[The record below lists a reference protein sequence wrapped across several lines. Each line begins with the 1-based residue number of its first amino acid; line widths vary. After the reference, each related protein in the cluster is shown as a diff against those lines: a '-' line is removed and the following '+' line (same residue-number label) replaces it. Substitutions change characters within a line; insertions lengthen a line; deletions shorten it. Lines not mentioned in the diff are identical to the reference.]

1 MTNFKGNYFRYI
13 LFILLLVFAS
23 TTNSAL
29 ALSQLQNPTFNGSNN
44 NITNWTNRQQT
55 ATISSTNPGLNINY
69 SRTDNSDTNY
79 TGFIT
84 QTFRTPANQIN
95 ALFTWGA
102 WSYTNA
108 QVGAAGNSHCNNPSS
123 RIFYGTNNNND
134 SNGGAYLVNNTSNN
148 ANGTAG
154 SLLVT
159 NLNRNTTYYAKVYA
173 YATLRRR
180 SFSFKLASFQVNF
193 SPSGLAAALNT
204 TNRTI
209 AGSDY
214 RIVDGVNLTWAR
226 STSNAVTFTN
236 YKVYR
241 SNAENGTY
249 SLIATINNQ
258 NTLNYLDTAPL
269 GGTNWY
275 YITDTGSD
283 GIESP
288 ASLKVSI
295 NFPAPLNPAVTILN
309 PSTNYY
315 VPRLGWDNVANN
327 GYVAW
332 LGTSSGNYSEIMN
345 TQDGG
350 VANSR
355 RHENAQEATLYYYG
369 VTYRVQGQN
378 YYAPIAEVSNRFL
391 KPPEVPWVAVSVV
404 YNPSTDKDSLLFTWK
419 PKTLEGDPPVP
430 LPGLMGYK
438 VYRSNAE
445 NGTYTLLGT
454 TGPDALSFIDNTA
467 AAATTYW
474 YKVSCFTADAESG
487 LSSPAK
493 SGKLLNRPRNLA
505 VELRNNKPYLT
516 WEAPNPQNAN
526 HQKYVIYRSTSM
538 NGPWDASTDW
548 ITNTN
553 FTDNNVNLQQGDV
566 YFYYVTEY
574 GWDHESAGSNIVK
587 IGALDAPTNLTVAP
601 NAAYTGLVLNWNAV
615 TKYGAK
621 VAGYNIYRSES
632 AGGPYT
638 KLGETNS
645 RNTTTYTDTPVPV
658 GKHYYYVVTTRNTS
672 NGESDYS
679 NEVDGVINFAPPTIA
694 ISTISDLSGF
704 NITWTYSEADQC
716 PSAMFGGYNVYRS
729 EASGGP
735 YTLLTQ
741 MNKTGGTSYSY
752 SDTAVTE
759 GVTYYY
765 VVTTRNNASPSA
777 ESGYSNEVE
786 GKLNFAPPTI
796 AISALS
802 DMSGLKLT
810 WTYNAASQCPE
821 ARLGGYNI
829 YRSET
834 SGGPYNM
841 IGSTNGKTGV
851 TYTDTSVVNGVEYYY
866 VVRTRN
872 VDDGESVDSNEVH
885 GKVTM
890 PGPTL
895 PPTITATLQSNRYL
909 PVTINIA
916 SNYNCTP
923 VPPGSFGGFNIY
935 RKSAGET
942 SFSLIGSVAS
952 TTFVYRDA
960 TAPTD
965 EESEYYVTAFNIVGS
980 ESPESNHVKK
990 TPQAV
995 ISLTVAK
1002 NLPPVDLS
1010 STGSNIGSVTI
1021 NWEAIIS
1028 APGATIQ
1035 SFLVILWR
1043 DGVEVGRTVVT
1054 DPTARS
1060 CSVDNVFFVNN
1071 SSYMASVEAI
1081 YDLEGISA
1089 SITDYS
1095 NSFLVFTPAMMDV
1108 RDGWSGKDITYSFFD
1123 NRAEANWEF
1132 ADDSGAVRYEVA
1144 LGTTPY
1150 GTETVGWTDV
1160 GLVNRIGIETPE
1172 LASGT
1177 RYYFSVRGFNQQKN
1191 QVLSGCS
1198 DGFIARK
1205 DVVSKDTSDK
1215 EFFNNARIL
1224 DKLDTDGG
1232 QLAPTAAA
1240 SSNQYKYSMAVT
1252 VTEPGIIDR
1261 VNAPCL
1267 INFAIPNGKRPTNI
1281 NELRVYDDQG
1291 NMIPCKNLTTA
1302 NGDCHNSTTDHPYLV
1317 FLVNLQKGQTR
1328 TYYVYWGNGANTAYS
1343 TGFANFTNADCLTGW
1358 TPYYSRLNIPAG
1370 FDEGTA
1376 MATTMISSTANAGDS
1391 DDKYAS
1397 YNIGQHLSKFKFFG
1411 KDKKGTW
1418 NASTNGFLF
1427 TSTDANLTGN
1437 WQYNATNR
1445 FDEFVGNAQGSD
1457 NLNNK
1462 TITRFNIGC
1471 NISPLWCDLQIGN
1484 LWAQS
1489 GLYRDNLNNP
1499 KRVAFTWQAY
1509 RFGVTDDSYK
1519 FQVVMYET
1527 GDIAVRYNLISP
1539 RALISNGA
1547 YDRAINNTERTA
1559 GISNGANNTVGTRAG
1574 TTSIFYLYHTP
1585 LEIGINM
1592 NPTAFY
1598 QCMNAFEDTTTYG
1611 PIIGDGSSY
1620 DIAHFQSMVFDTRVA
1635 APKWI
1640 GMEYD
1645 ATVTGARKILLAY
1658 RTGDTPLPDGSWT
1671 DWSTST
1677 EVTSANAIGTI
1688 TFPEGAVNGRYIQ
1701 YRADFMKTSNAAGNV
1716 SIQEV
1721 RLIFGGI
1728 SVETIT
1734 SVIDGEPVTEVS
1746 QGQKNIPVKVAVKN
1760 LSGETVAL
1768 TSNELS
1774 FTLGGH
1780 TARLSGTAFP
1790 VNIAPQGIATLSYLV
1805 DIADDAPVGPCTIDA
1820 YATASA
1826 LLYDNGAQIPLT
1838 WYVNSKSALVIED
1851 VYSAYTKV
1859 TKGFDY
1865 DVYVT
1870 ITNTGDSPCMLNELF
1885 PTYEN
1890 GIYTFTL
1897 DTSYDL
1903 ATGTVATGT
1912 TAAVIPGNSTRT
1924 AKYLVHISTESAS
1937 GSDTIGATASATNK
1951 LSGETLS
1958 VLGTDNPHVWAI
1970 QKPAELNLYNIV
1982 ASSTLY
1988 RGQKNNKIIVTATN
2002 EGEAELEWYPAST
2015 TSKLVFTPIT
2025 NSAKGYENLR
2035 MSSTETAITIDSAT
2049 VAEAQYSIDVK
2060 SDSATGTDRITA
2072 TIYGMENNTMTDLVD
2087 SSVDDIPSTD
2097 WTIYA
2102 EKVNTY
2108 NDGPCNEEA
2117 DSFNK
2122 PSGSNIL
2129 TIYAKVENLAANTEY
2144 MVHWYDS
2151 SNTEILTTKPKI
2163 TAGQGYFIV
2172 QLDLDST
2179 CLSGTYKVSVT
2190 DPLSLFICCENF
2202 FEIVAP
2208 AEMTA
2213 SFTLPV
2219 YATVGQPITASF
2231 TYINLG
2237 GAEIANATLV
2247 PTDTVRINHL
2257 DGATN
2262 GDVTL
2267 DPDNPAEAVFA
2278 PRLTEVP
2285 GNGQA
2290 TATFK
2295 LIAART
2301 GRVSLTASA
2310 TGYDK
2315 NSGMSLS
2322 VPNITSNICTIQ
2334 TAPNLAVTITNKSA
2348 NNVYLNQ
2355 KNLRVTARITNNGQA
2370 TAVIT
2375 AASITSRIG
2384 VYEQELTGYTEPLEI
2399 ELASGRSVDLV
2410 FNVGVDMNSPSGL
2423 DTLTVNALWY
2433 DKNWPVDKVTSG
2445 NTTWTIEPCGIM
2457 LSTDPDFNYESSDF
2471 YRGQTV
2477 YIRAFGV
2484 NPNSTYYRIRLYT
2497 SQIARAN
2504 TVPDTYKK
2512 GSDQPYSGL
2521 VGASDAGYVD
2531 HIYILPTTAA
2541 NAPIGTWSVTLEG
2554 RITNVGTTVGTLGNM
2569 MALQY
2574 FRVQERPHMTATLT
2588 LENVSI
2594 ENDDKIFVGD
2604 TFRGHLTLT
2613 STTADNNTIPAVNT
2627 GAIDEITPY
2636 QLIKDATSNGGFEL
2650 VSGPEPA
2657 TFTLRAGE
2665 SKTFEY
2671 VFRATEFTGTGVL
2684 RLKSSNANYIA
2695 QGRDRNAWDHIVTSP
2710 YDIFARQQ
2718 LTSNGIV
2725 IYTKS
2730 MAVSPD
2736 VIEFGV
2742 PANPIS
2748 EDKAFGLVCG
2758 AMQEKNV
2765 TIQKTGNYDLD
2776 NIRVNK
2782 SLLNGPVVGG
2792 VKQSISDTYFNI
2804 DTSTIT
2810 NPMTAASEM
2819 TRASLTIPYFQPEG
2833 EYTSTMFAYCDS
2845 NGNGKYDSGEVTDE
2859 FAVRT
2864 YVNECKVIK
2873 VVDEDK
2879 TVDMGSWPKGAT
2891 TKEFTVNYFSG
2902 GNRDLTRV
2910 KIAPE
2915 VSSLTQYLTFTEPA
2929 LLGAYPMYVGPVPI
2943 REYRKATFHAAISPT
2958 APMGV
2963 YSVTFKIFEDAN
2975 NNDAHDSSASS
2986 IEPYD
2991 TFTVNMV
2998 VGDLDFTI
3006 TPASLLASPIET
3018 SITAIT
3024 GVVPG
3029 FSRLTITNNGMEL
3042 SRIKMTN
3049 DKLVGVK
3056 DGVTYEISP
3065 DVVQIY
3071 PGTLK
3076 SPLAQGESDVFD
3088 IEVFIAAGTD
3098 CATYT
3103 TTLKFY
3109 SDDDES
3115 GTLNNEE
3122 KHVDIPLTVYVKPT
3136 EKVEVIDKPVAIT
3149 GMSSDVQDTF
3159 AQVEFLCYNL
3169 GNVPL
3174 KALKFETNQ
3183 LVQKD
3188 VTTPVTI
3195 PMNPSFFELPSNPY
3209 EAPKKTQ
3216 FSVKLTI
3223 PVPMGTPDG
3232 VYITTALC
3240 SIYNDDGGDYE
3251 HPEGPDGALD
3261 KSKECYD
3268 EFQVW
3273 LQIGEMKMVINMNSN
3288 NVTGKPGERS
3298 TEANFSVKNDG
3309 ALTITSI
3316 IATGTVLTKSSDT
3329 VAATASVFLPSENI
3343 GTLKAGMEQ
3352 TRQWAVDIPDCT
3364 PAGVYTGKI
3373 IAWSDTNGNKLIDVG
3388 EASASKDVKLTVES
3402 APKLAIREDSINPVD
3417 ITTLATPLVTNN
3429 ATVTVTIRLYNTG
3442 NMNITGAIVPSISDL
3457 TYLSGKIPAS
3467 AISVSVESKTLRP
3480 YTTSGDY
3487 ALATITVGLG
3497 PSLMTSGH
3505 YTGPLGFSV
3514 NTGGK
3519 IASDSVTLDVEYGIK
3534 EMTVA
3539 PNPLVFDDLEH
3550 VIKQK
3555 VTVTK
3560 KSAASLKRICA
3571 YEKDTPAGCGATTIS
3586 LETDIPQEITG
3597 SKDFYFQVNL
3607 DANTAPGTYVA
3618 TWTFFDDDDKDG
3630 LYDSGEYSVDLQIH
3644 YVVPERLSMTITP
3657 KVKELELKPGD
3668 IADILYTVTNTGNAN
3683 LDNNQLVWRLPPAAL
3698 VDAEGHT
3705 LPQSCFQCIEAP
3717 IAPIA
3722 AGETGTYTIRVTIP
3736 DTQELG
3742 TYGPA
3747 NMSLEYNLITQD
3759 TTSITV
3765 KVVTDKPG
3773 VVVPDST
3780 VHQEV
3785 ATETWDLTPPNVF
3798 FVSAWV
3804 CPGLPDAPDKTYA
3817 NLSMVR
3823 YNEDGS
3829 PNAALS
3835 VRIDNKT
3842 RQLQINDVDGL
3853 EPEYRVFG
3861 DNPSYE
3867 NTRQTPLFKFHI
3879 GSDGKPV
3886 CGISGDPVTA
3896 DDGNGNT
3903 LLFYRVYFAFE
3914 VEPSAASDPLDPANL
3929 LGTER
3934 VRILLSESKESE
3946 TASSTVYF
3954 DGIKLEKAIKL
3965 DQDRPTTYHQGTT
3978 LVSPS
3983 NALDI
3988 SGKHKYYEW

>member
-1 MTNFKGNYFRYI
+1 MTNFKGNYFKYI
-13 LFILLLVFAS
+13 FFILLLIFAS
-23 TTNSAL
+23 TTNTAL
-29 ALSQLQNPTFNGSNN
+29 ALEFLLNYDFNGNT
-44 NITNWTNRQQT
+44 TNWTQGDGNASVLYYNENLNIYNNTQRVVYQDFT
-55 ATISSTNPGLNINY
+55 TPAGSVNAKFSFKYRGTNSYNCTITFLYQAPRTSTNN
-69 SRTDNSDTNY
+69 
-79 TGFIT
+79 TGT
-84 QTFRTPANQIN
+84 T
-95 ALFTWGA
+95 L
-102 WSYTNA
+102 YTNTFTNA
-108 QVGAAGNSHCNNPSS
+108 TYESS
-123 RIFYGTNNNND
+123 AT
-134 SNGGAYLVNNTSNN
+134 
-148 ANGTAG
+148 AN
-154 SLLVT
+154 
-159 NLNRNTTYYAKVYA
+159 NLNANTTYRAKIYAN
-173 YATLRRR
+173 YATRGYDMEVYY
-180 SFSFKLASFQVNF
+180 FSCLL
-193 SPSGLAAALNT
+193 SPSGLAAQLT
-204 TNRTI
+204 TTSRNI
-209 AGSDY
+209 AGSNY
-214 RIVDGVNLTWAR
+214 NIIDGIKLTWNK
-226 STSNAVTFTN
+226 STSAADTCSK
-236 YKVYR
+236 YIIYR
-241 SNAENGTY
+241 SNSQNGTY
-249 SLIATINNQ
+249 TKIAEINDAD
-258 NTLNYLDTAPL
+258 TTTYTDTAPL
-269 GGTNWY
+269 SGTNWY
-275 YITDTGSD
+275 YITDVGSD
-283 GIESP
+283 GRESP

-295 NFPAPLNPAVTILN
+295 NCLAPVTNVRGEMQVQSGGYYCTNQITWNAAPGFGGSYIVFGGSSSNNYNRVIWSTGTSATDNDVNNDSLDNTYLYYRVTYSNDGNNTWAPLSDELAQYFLFPPKNLRVT
-309 PSTNYY
+309 S
-315 VPRLGWDNVANN
+315 
-327 GYVAW
+327 GYDPVRR
-332 LGTSSGNYSEIMN
+332 
-345 TQDGG
+345 QD
-350 VANSR
+350 A
-355 RHENAQEATLYYYG
+355 
-369 VTYRVQGQN
+369 
-378 YYAPIAEVSNRFL
+378 IAITWNDKNIPDLIS
-391 KPPEVPWVAVSVV
+391 
-404 YNPSTDKDSLLFTWK
+404 YNI
-419 PKTLEGDPPVP
+419 
-430 LPGLMGYK
+430 
-438 VYRSNAE
+438 YRSNSE
-445 NGTYTLLGT
+445 NGTYTLIGT
-454 TGPDALSFIDNTA
+454 AGNGSTA
-467 AAATTYW
+467 YYDVNVTAGTTYW
-474 YKVSCFTADAESG
+474 YKVTCTTPRGTSGWSQAMSGVLMPAPKNLTATIPSNG
-487 LSSPAK
+487 QV
-493 SGKLLNRPRNLA
+493 R
-505 VELRNNKPYLT
+505 LT
-516 WEAPNPQNAN
+516 WTEPTSFPPN
-526 HQKYVIYRSTSM
+526 HGGYSVYRSTTPD
-538 NGPWDASTDW
+538 GPWENRASYVSGNNYTDW
-548 ITNTN
+548 
-553 FTDNNVNLQQGDV
+553 FTVADGDV
-566 YFYYVTEY
+566 FYYYVAEM
-574 GWDHESAGSNIVK
+574 GWDHEGGPSNIAKV
-587 IGALDAPTNLTVAP
+587 GTLDAPANLRVAP
-601 NAAYTGLVLNWNAV
+601 NAAYDGLVLNWNAV

-621 VAGYNIYRSES
+621 VAGYNIYCSET

-638 KLGETNS
+638 KIGQTND
-645 RNTTTYTDTPVPV
+645 RNTTTYTDTPVAF

-672 NGESDYS
+672 NGESDNS
-679 NEVDGVINFAPPTIA
+679 NEADGVINFAPPTIA
-694 ISTISDLSGF
+694 ISNLENYGGF
-704 NITWTYSEADQC
+704 KLTWTYSETAQC
-716 PSAMFGGYNVYRS
+716 PNVLFGGYNVYRS
-729 EASGGP
+729 ETAGGP
-735 YTLLTQ
+735 YTLLSQ
-741 MNKTGGTSYSY
+741 INKSGGTSYSY
-752 SDTAVTE
+752 SDTTATE

-765 VVTTRNNASPSA
+765 VVTTRNNSSPA
-777 ESGYSNEVE
+777 EESGYSNEV
-786 GKLNFAPPTI
+786 
-796 AISALS
+796 
-802 DMSGLKLT
+802 
-810 WTYNAASQCPE
+810 
-821 ARLGGYNI
+821 
-829 YRSET
+829 
-834 SGGPYNM
+834 
-841 IGSTNGKTGV
+841 NGKITL
-851 TYTDTSVVNGVEYYY
+851 
-866 VVRTRN
+866 
-872 VDDGESVDSNEVH
+872 
-885 GKVTM
+885 
-890 PGPTL
+890 PAPTL
-895 PPTITATLQSNRYL
+895 PPTITATLYSNKYL

-916 SNYNCTP
+916 SNYNYTP
-923 VPPGSFGGFNIY
+923 VPSAYFGGFNIY
-935 RKSAGET
+935 RKSGTET
-942 SFSLIGSVAS
+942 TFRLVGSIAS
-952 TTFVYRDA
+952 TTFEYNDI
-960 TAPTD
+960 TAPTG
-965 EESEYYVTAFNIVGS
+965 EESEYYVKAFNASGL

-990 TPQAV
+990 TPLA
-995 ISLTVAK
+995 IITLTVNK
-1002 NLPPVDLS
+1002 DLPDKDLS
-1010 STGSNIGSVTI
+1010 SAGTNIGSVNI
-1021 NWEAIIS
+1021 RWQAVIS
-1028 APGATIQ
+1028 APGA
-1035 SFLVILWR
+1035 VIESYLIVLWK
-1043 DGVEVGRTVVT
+1043 DGAEVGRAVVT
-1054 DPTARS
+1054 DPTATS
-1060 CSVDNVFFVNN
+1060 HNVDNVFFVNN
-1071 SSYMASVEAI
+1071 SHYIASVEATYSLDGNKATVI
-1081 YDLEGISA
+1081 
-1089 SITDYS
+1089 DYS
-1095 NSFLVFTPAMMDV
+1095 NDFTAYTPAMMEV

-1132 ADDSGAVRYEVA
+1132 EDDSGAVRYEVA

-1205 DVVSKDTSDK
+1205 DVVVKDTSAV

-1224 DKLDTDGG
+1224 DKLDTEGG
-1232 QLAPTAAA
+1232 QLTPTAAA
-1240 SSNQYKYSMAVT
+1240 SSNQYKYCMAVT
-1252 VTEPGIIDR
+1252 ITEPDVTDR

-1267 INFAIPNGKRPTNI
+1267 VDFDIPAGKRPTNVR
-1281 NELRVYDDQG
+1281 EFRVLDDQG
-1291 NMIPCKNLTTA
+1291 NTCKRFNLTTP
-1302 NGDCHNSTTDHPYLV
+1302 NNSTTAHPYIV
-1317 FLVNLQKGQTR
+1317 FLVNISKGSTR
-1328 TYYVYWGNGANTAYS
+1328 TYYIYWGSTVLDDVAQGFVNNTEANSLNAWTPFYS
-1343 TGFANFTNADCLTGW
+1343 RKDMPAGIETVSTLKAHRITNAGGNLV
-1358 TPYYSRLNIPAG
+1358 
-1370 FDEGTA
+1370 
-1376 MATTMISSTANAGDS
+1376 GDDLS
-1391 DDKYAS
+1391 LRNRYTFAQL
-1397 YNIGQHLSKFKFFG
+1397 GLSKFKFFG
-1411 KDKKGTW
+1411 VDRSNTRW
-1418 NASTNGFLF
+1418 HLTTNGVLARRGTTGTTSQDDTTENRTSGSDYSNTYNEFKGNGNGWGWLI
-1427 TSTDANLTGN
+1427 TPIWIDHRTNNSTDGSGGLAPADSGVFEDHYTGPN
-1437 WQYNATNR
+1437 RLLYTWVTNNYSYT
-1445 FDEFVGNAQGSD
+1445 DD
-1457 NLNNK
+1457 
-1462 TITRFNIGC
+1462 I
-1471 NISPLWCDLQIGN
+1471 
-1484 LWAQS
+1484 
-1489 GLYRDNLNNP
+1489 
-1499 KRVAFTWQAY
+1499 Y
-1509 RFGVTDDSYK
+1509 RFQAVL
-1519 FQVVMYET
+1519 YET
-1527 GDIAVRYNLISP
+1527 GDIALRYEYLSTIGLFGPGGTGNP
-1539 RALISNGA
+1539 VNV
-1547 YDRAINNTERTA
+1547 THRTC
-1559 GISNGANNTVGTRAG
+1559 GISNGDNNYWLVNA
-1574 TTSIFYLYHTP
+1574 P
-1585 LEIGINM
+1585 LIMGINK

-1598 QCMNAFEDTTTYG
+1598 QCMNAFEDTTIYG
-1611 PIIGDGSSY
+1611 PIIGDGTSY

-1688 TFPEGAVNGRYIQ
+1688 IFPEGSVNGRYIQ
-1701 YRADFMKTSNAAGNV
+1701 YRADFMKTSNATGNV

-1721 RLIFGGI
+1721 RFIFGGI
-1728 SVETIT
+1728 SVETVT
-1734 SVIDGEPVTEVS
+1734 SFIDNQAVTEVS

-1760 LSGETVAL
+1760 LSVDAVNL
-1768 TSNELS
+1768 TSNEMS

-1780 TARLSGTAFP
+1780 TARLVDTSFP
-1790 VNIAPQGIATLSYLV
+1790 ISIGSQKVATLSYLV
-1805 DIADDAPVGPCTIDA
+1805 DIADDAPTGECTIDA

-1838 WYVNSKSALVIED
+1838 WTVKSKSDLIINE

-1865 DVYVT
+1865 DIYVT
-1870 ITNTGDSPCMLNELF
+1870 ITNTGDSPCLLNELF

-1903 ATGTVATGT
+1903 ATGTIATGT
-1912 TAAVIPGNSTRT
+1912 SAAVIPGNSTRK
-1924 AKYLVHISTESAS
+1924 AKYLVHISNESAS

-1988 RGQKNNKIIVTATN
+1988 RGQKNNKIIVSATN

-2015 TSKLVFTPIT
+2015 TSKIVFTPVT
-2025 NSAKGYENLR
+2025 NGAKGYENLR
-2035 MSSTETAITIDSAT
+2035 MSSGETAITIDSAT
-2049 VAEAQYSIDVK
+2049 IAEAQYSIDVK

-2072 TIYGMENNTMTDLVD
+2072 TIYGIENNTMTDLVD
-2087 SSVDDIPSTD
+2087 SSVDDIPSAD

-2129 TIYAKVENLAANTEY
+2129 TVYAKVENLAANTEY
-2144 MVHWYDS
+2144 IVHWYDS

-2190 DPLSLFICCENF
+2190 DPLSLFVCCENF

-2213 SFTLPV
+2213 SFTLPL

-2257 DGATN
+2257 DGGTN

-2267 DPDNPAEAVFA
+2267 APDNPTEAVFS

-2322 VPNITSNICTIQ
+2322 VPNITSSICNIQ
-2334 TAPNLAVTITNKSA
+2334 NPPNIVFTNITLSA
-2348 NNVYLNQ
+2348 TNVYLNQ
-2355 KNLRVTARITNNGQA
+2355 KNLR
-2370 TAVIT
+2370 IT
-2375 AASITSRIG
+2375 ATLKNDGAGRATGIVNAASFTAAIG
-2384 VYEQELTGYTEPLEI
+2384 TYEQELIGYTEPFEI
-2399 ELASGRSVDLV
+2399 PLAANQSVTLTFDV
-2410 FNVGVDMNSPSGL
+2410 AVDYDSATGL
-2423 DTLTVNALWY
+2423 DTINVKALWY
-2433 DKNWPVDKVTSG
+2433 DQNWPESGIKTSTSA
-2445 NTTWTIEPCGIM
+2445 NKTWTIYPIGIKM
-2457 LSTDPDFNYESSDF
+2457 ASDRDYNYIRNDFC
-2471 YRGQTV
+2471 RGQT
-2477 YIRAFGV
+2477 INILAF
-2484 NPNSTYYRIRLYT
+2484 NIPPNQSYYRIRIYNSELNINYNAT
-2497 SQIARAN
+2497 TPNGQIDNSPLITAQLNGEGEHSYVLPDNAR
-2504 TVPDTYKK
+2504 
-2512 GSDQPYSGL
+2512 
-2521 VGASDAGYVD
+2521 
-2531 HIYILPTTAA
+2531 
-2541 NAPIGTWSVTLEG
+2541 IGTWT
-2554 RITNVGTTVGTLGNM
+2554 ITVEYTTNTAVNTHGSM
-2569 MALQY
+2569 RAMQY
-2574 FRVQERPHMTATLT
+2574 FRVQDIPRLQATLT
-2588 LENVSI
+2588 I
-2594 ENDDKIFVGD
+2594 DDSEKIYVGD
-2604 TFRGHLTLT
+2604 QFKVSLTLR
-2613 STTADNNTIPAVNT
+2613 STVAQSAAV
-2627 GAIDEITPY
+2627 DEIAPY
-2636 QLIKDATSNGGFEL
+2636 ELIKDVTSLGNAKL
-2650 VSGPEPA
+2650 ISGPDPA
-2657 TFTLRAGE
+2657 TFSLRVGE
-2665 SKTFEY
+2665 EKSFEY
-2671 VFRATEFTGTGVL
+2671 VFEATQYSGSGKF
-2684 RLKSSNANYIA
+2684 RLKSSNATYIA
-2695 QGRDRNAWDHIVTSP
+2695 GGHNRNLWESDHQP
-2710 YDIFARQQ
+2710 DYDVFANQVV
-2718 LTSNGIV
+2718 SNEII
-2725 IYTKS
+2725 IYEKS

-2758 AMQEKNV
+2758 AMQEQNV

-2776 NIRVNK
+2776 NIRANK

-2833 EYTSTMFAYCDS
+2833 EYTSTMFVYCDS

-2879 TVDMGSWPKGAT
+2879 TVNMGSWPKGAT

-2943 REYRKATFHAAISPT
+2943 REYRKATFHASISPD

-2975 NNDAHDSSASS
+2975 NNDIHDSSAVD

-2991 TFTVNMV
+2991 TFTVIMV

-3006 TPASLLASPIET
+3006 TPATLTASPIET

-3056 DGVTYEISP
+3056 DGITYEIAP

-3076 SPLAQGESDVFD
+3076 SPLAKGESDVFD
-3088 IEVFIAAGTD
+3088 LEIFIAAGTD

-3136 EKVEVIDKPVAIT
+3136 EKIEVIDKPVAVT
-3149 GMSSDVQDTF
+3149 GMSSDVSDTF

-3195 PMNPSFFELPSNPY
+3195 PMNPSFFEFPTSPY

-3223 PVPMGTPDG
+3223 PVPAGTPDG

-3251 HPEGPDGALD
+3251 NPQPPNGALD

-3298 TEANFSVKNDG
+3298 TEATFSVKNDG

-3329 VAATASVFLPSENI
+3329 VSATASVFLPSENI

-3373 IAWSDTNGNKLIDVG
+3373 TAWSDTNGNKILDPG

-3442 NMNITGAIVPSISDL
+3442 NVNITGAIVPTISDL

-3505 YTGPLGFSV
+3505 YTGPLEFSV
-3514 NTGGK
+3514 TSGGLT
-3519 IASDSVTLDVEYGIK
+3519 ASDSVILDVEYGIK

-3539 PNPLVFDDLEH
+3539 PNPLVFDDLET
-3550 VIKQK
+3550 QNRDK

-3571 YEKDTPAGCGATTIS
+3571 YEKNAPAGCGATYIS
-3586 LETDIPQEITG
+3586 LETPIPQEITG
-3597 SKDFYFQVNL
+3597 SRDFYFQVNL
-3607 DANTAPGTYVA
+3607 DPNTAPGTYIA
-3618 TWTFFDDDDKDG
+3618 TWTFFDDDDKDE
-3630 LYDSGEYSVDLQIH
+3630 LYDEGEYSVDLQIH
-3644 YVVPERLSMTITP
+3644 YVVPERLSMTLTP
-3657 KVKELELKPGD
+3657 SETEVSLKPGESRD
-3668 IADILYTVTNTGNAN
+3668 IDYYVANTGNAP

-3705 LPQSCFQCIEAP
+3705 LPQSCFQCVVAP
-3717 IAPIA
+3717 IVPIA
-3722 AGETGTYTIRVTIP
+3722 AGETGTYTIRITVP
-3736 DTQELG
+3736 DTQALG

-3747 NMSLEYNLITQD
+3747 NMSLEYNLVTQG
-3759 TTSITV
+3759 TAPITV
-3765 KVVTDKPG
+3765 KVITDSSG
-3773 VVVPDST
+3773 DIVPDST
-3780 VHQEV
+3780 VHQPV
-3785 ATETWDLTPPNVF
+3785 ATSTWYDLPSVY

-3804 CPGLPDAPDKTYA
+3804 CPGLPDAPDTTYA
-3817 NLSMVR
+3817 NLSVVR
-3823 YNEDGS
+3823 YNEDGT

-3835 VRIDNKT
+3835 VRIDNKE
-3842 RQLQINDVDGL
+3842 RRPEINSPGV
-3853 EPEYRVFG
+3853 YSVFK
-3861 DNPSYE
+3861 DSPIYE
-3867 NTRQTPLFKFHI
+3867 NIEAVSNSFEFHAPN
-3879 GSDGKPV
+3879 GQPV
-3886 CGISGDPVTA
+3886 YGISGDPVTA
-3896 DDGNGNT
+3896 QDEFGNT
-3903 LLFYRVYFAFE
+3903 LMFYRVYFAFE
-3914 VEPSAASDPLDPANL
+3914 IFPSSTSDPLDPENL

-3954 DGIKLEKAIKL
+3954 DGIKLEKAIKP
-3965 DQDRPTTYHQGTT
+3965 DQDRPTTFHQGTT

>member
-1 MTNFKGNYFRYI
+1 MTNFKGNYFKYI
-13 LFILLLVFAS
+13 FFILLLIFAS

-29 ALSQLQNPTFNGSNN
+29 ALEQLKDATKNA
-44 NITNWTNRQQT
+44 NWTKSGNLSVAENANNLELYVTGRN
-55 ATISSTNPGLNINY
+55 ASANGLY
-69 SRTDNSDTNY
+69 YQSV
-79 TGFIT
+79 
-84 QTFRTPANQIN
+84 RTPASRVNVYYSFEYQTYRN
-95 ALFTWGA
+95 NRNPGTYQFT
-102 WSYTNA
+102 YY
-108 QVGAAGNSHCNNPSS
+108 
-123 RIFYGTNNNND
+123 YGTNTTQ
-134 SNGGAYLVNNTSNN
+134 SNGTQIVYRDRQYDATDTTSNTTQTPS
-148 ANGTAG
+148 GTI
-154 SLLVT
+154 T
-159 NLNRNTTYYAKVYA
+159 NLGLNTTYYFKA
-173 YATLRRR
+173 YLTVRTSNNNDARAGV
-180 SFSFKLASFQVNF
+180 KIYNAHVNF

-209 AGSDY
+209 AGSNY

-249 SLIATINNQ
+249 SLIATINDQ

-288 ASLKVSI
+288 ASVKVSI
-295 NFPAPLNPAVTILN
+295 NCLAPVTNIRGEMQALSGGYYYNNVLTWNAVPGFWGQYIVFGGSASNNYDRVLWSTGTTANDDNVNNDALDDTFLYYRVTYSTDSNNTWAPLSDELAQYFLFPPKNLRVT
-309 PSTNYY
+309 S
-315 VPRLGWDNVANN
+315 
-327 GYVAW
+327 GYDPVRR
-332 LGTSSGNYSEIMN
+332 
-345 TQDGG
+345 QD
-350 VANSR
+350 A
-355 RHENAQEATLYYYG
+355 
-369 VTYRVQGQN
+369 
-378 YYAPIAEVSNRFL
+378 IAITWNDKNIPDLIS
-391 KPPEVPWVAVSVV
+391 
-404 YNPSTDKDSLLFTWK
+404 YNI
-419 PKTLEGDPPVP
+419 
-430 LPGLMGYK
+430 
-438 VYRSNAE
+438 YRSNTE
-445 NGTYTLLGT
+445 NGTYTLIGT
-454 TGPDALSFIDNTA
+454 TGNGSTA
-467 AAATTYW
+467 YYDVTVTAGTTYW
-474 YKVSCFTADAESG
+474 YKVTCTTPRGTSGWSQAMSGVLMPTPKNLTATNLG
-487 LSSPAK
+487 
-493 SGKLLNRPRNLA
+493 GNQIRLNWTEPTA
-505 VELRNNKPYLT
+505 FP
-516 WEAPNPQNAN
+516 PNHGGYN
-526 HQKYVIYRSTSM
+526 IYRSTSP
-538 NGPWDASTDW
+538 NGPWTQVRNWVSG
-548 ITNTN
+548 NN
-553 FTDNNVNLQQGDV
+553 FTDSISFGDGDV
-566 YFYYVTEY
+566 MYYYVAEM
-574 GWDHESAGSNIVK
+574 GWDHEGGPSNIAKV
-587 IGALDAPTNLTVAP
+587 GSLDAPTNLRIAP

-834 SGGPYNM
+834 SGGPYAQ
-841 IGSTNGKTGV
+841 IGSTDGKTGV
-851 TYTDTSVVNGVEYYY
+851 TYTDTTVANAVEYYY

-872 VDDGESVDSNEVH
+872 VDGDESVDSNEVH
-885 GKVTM
+885 GKITM
-890 PGPTL
+890 PAPTL

-965 EESEYYVTAFNIVGS
+965 EESEYYVTAFNIVGG

-995 ISLTVAK
+995 INLTVAK
-1002 NLPPVDLS
+1002 NLPNIDLS
-1010 STGSNIGSVTI
+1010 TTGTNIGSVTI

-1267 INFAIPNGKRPTNI
+1267 LSFDIPNGKTPTYI
-1281 NELRVYDDQG
+1281 NELRVFDDQG
-1291 NMIPCKNLTTA
+1291 NMIPCYNLTTG
-1302 NGDCHNSTTDHPYLV
+1302 NGDVSNSTTAHPYLV

-1328 TYYVYWGNGANTAYS
+1328 TYYVYWGNGVNTAYS
-1343 TGFANFTNADCLTGW
+1343 TGFVQNTGSNCMTAW
-1358 TPYYSRLNIPAG
+1358 TPYYSRLDTPAG
-1370 FDEGTA
+1370 MEDVIMQSANPSNRRLFGDDVSESIAPLNAMPNRNATVGPIAGLSRFYFFGTNKTTNWWLNSNGYIDTNHRTGYDSYTNTWEKFVGSSGNILGGCICPLWVDHMCGTA
-1376 MATTMISSTANAGDS
+1376 WTASGVFINNAANPNRLI
-1391 DDKYAS
+1391 Y
-1397 YNIGQHLSKFKFFG
+1397 
-1411 KDKKGTW
+1411 TW
-1418 NASTNGFLF
+1418 VT
-1427 TSTDANLTGN
+1427 
-1437 WQYNATNR
+1437 
-1445 FDEFVGNAQGSD
+1445 
-1457 NLNNK
+1457 
-1462 TITRFNIGC
+1462 
-1471 NISPLWCDLQIGN
+1471 
-1484 LWAQS
+1484 
-1489 GLYRDNLNNP
+1489 
-1499 KRVAFTWQAY
+1499 Y
-1509 RFGVTDDSYK
+1509 RFGVTDDAYK
-1519 FQVVMYET
+1519 FQVVLYET
-1527 GDIAVRYNLISP
+1527 GDIAIRYGLVSP
-1539 RALISNGA
+1539 RALITNGS
-1547 YDRAINNTERTA
+1547 YDKAVNTSLHHTV
-1559 GISNGANNTVGTRAG
+1559 GISRGNNRH
-1574 TTSIFYLYHTP
+1574 YLYHTP
-1585 LEIGINM
+1585 LEVGINSS
-1592 NPTAFY
+1592 PTAFY
-1598 QCMNAFEDTTTYG
+1598 QCMNAFDGNITYG
-1611 PIIGDGSSY
+1611 DIIGDGSSY

-1671 DWSTST
+1671 GWSTST

-1688 TFPEGAVNGRYIQ
+1688 TFPEGSVNGRYIQ
-1701 YRADFMKTSNAAGNV
+1701 YRADFMKTSNATGNV

-1721 RLIFGGI
+1721 RFIFGGI

-1760 LSGETVAL
+1760 LSAETVAL
-1768 TSNELS
+1768 TSNEMS

-1838 WYVNSKSALVIED
+1838 WYVNSKSQLVINE
-1851 VYSAYTKV
+1851 VYSPYTKV

-1865 DVYVT
+1865 DIYVT

-1897 DTSYDL
+1897 DKSYDL

-1912 TAAVIPGNSTRT
+1912 TAAVIPGRTTRT

-1951 LSGETLS
+1951 LSGEILS

-2015 TSKLVFTPIT
+2015 TSKIVFTPIT

-2213 SFTLPV
+2213 SFTLPL

-2267 DPDNPAEAVFA
+2267 DPDNPADAVFS

-2322 VPNITSNICTIQ
+2322 VPDVTSNICTIQ
-2334 TAPNLAVTITNKSA
+2334 TAPNITVAITNKSA

-2370 TAVIT
+2370 TAVIS
-2375 AASITSRIG
+2375 AASMSFNIG
-2384 VYEQELTGYTEPLEI
+2384 TYDQELMGYTEPLEI
-2399 ELASGRSVDLV
+2399 ELAQGRSVDLT
-2410 FNVGVDMNSPSGL
+2410 FDIGVSPDSASGL
-2423 DTLTVNALWY
+2423 DTLTANVLWH
-2433 DKNWPVDKVTSG
+2433 DKNWPVDKVSSG

-2497 SQIARAN
+2497 SQIARAAQ
-2504 TVPDTYKK
+2504 VPAGYKT

-2531 HIYILPTTAA
+2531 HIYILPTTAGD
-2541 NAPIGTWSVTLEG
+2541 APIGTWSVTLEG

-2613 STTADNNTIPAVNT
+2613 STTADNNTTPAVNT

-2636 QLIKDATSNGGFEL
+2636 ELIKDATSNGGFEL
-2650 VSGPEPA
+2650 VSGPDPA

-2684 RLKSSNANYIA
+2684 RIKSSDANYIA
-2695 QGRDRNAWDHIVTSP
+2695 RGRDRNAWDHIVTSP

-2758 AMQEKNV
+2758 AMQEQNV

-2776 NIRVNK
+2776 NVRANK

-2833 EYTSTMFAYCDS
+2833 EYTSTMFVYCDS

-2879 TVDMGSWPKGAT
+2879 IVDMGSWPKGAT

-2910 KIAPE
+2910 KIVSE
-2915 VSSLTQYLTFTEPA
+2915 VSSLTQYLTFTEPV

-3006 TPASLLASPIET
+3006 TPATLTASPIET

-3088 IEVFIAAGTD
+3088 LEVFIAAGTD

-3136 EKVEVIDKPVAIT
+3136 EKIEVIDKPVSVT
-3149 GMSSDVQDTF
+3149 GMSSDVSPTY

-3195 PMNPSFFELPSNPY
+3195 PMNPSFFEFPTSPY

-3223 PVPMGTPDG
+3223 PVPAGTPDG

-3251 HPEGPDGALD
+3251 NPQPPNDSLD

-3273 LQIGEMKMVINMNSN
+3273 LQIGEMKMVINMSSN

-3539 PNPLVFDDLEH
+3539 PNPLIFDDLEH

-3586 LETDIPQEITG
+3586 LETDIPQEITS

-3668 IADILYTVTNTGNAN
+3668 SADILYTVTNTGNAN

-3867 NTRQTPLFKFHI
+3867 NTRQTPLFKFHK

-3954 DGIKLEKAIKL
+3954 DGIKLEKAIKP

>member
-29 ALSQLQNPTFNGSNN
+29 ALEQ
-44 NITNWTNRQQT
+44 
-55 ATISSTNPGLNINY
+55 INF
-69 SRTDNSDTNY
+69 NY
-79 TGFIT
+79 TAQST
-84 QTFRTPANQIN
+84 TAQTGWTARNGVNST
-95 ALFTWGA
+95 ALN
-102 WSYTNA
+102 TNA
-108 QVGAAGNSHCNNPSS
+108 QYSTTGWSRSYYYWQLINSTKNSTRDGFAYYHAPVANTDPVNASFTWSYNLYRTNNADNGTLSFRYGTSNSNLNGDVVLASINTFAGNQNTYTEESYAVNNI
-123 RIFYGTNNNND
+123 RGDFYTKIYLTAKLPNNNNRRVEARF
-134 SNGGAYLVNNTSNN
+134 N
-148 ANGTAG
+148 
-154 SLLVT
+154 
-159 NLNRNTTYYAKVYA
+159 KVMC
-173 YATLRRR
+173 
-180 SFSFKLASFQVNF
+180 NI
-193 SPSGLAAALNT
+193 SPSGLKGTLAN
-204 TNRTI
+204 NNNVI
-209 AGSDY
+209 
-214 RIVDGVNLTWAR
+214 DGIQLSWKRSNGAVN
-226 STSNAVTFTN
+226 FTN

-249 SLIATINNQ
+249 SLLTTITNQ
-258 NTLNYLDTAPL
+258 ETLTYKDTSPL
-269 GGTNWY
+269 IGDNWY

-283 GIESP
+283 NKESP
-288 ASLKVSI
+288 ASMKVHVV
-295 NFPAPLNPAVTILN
+295 FPAS
-309 PSTNYY
+309 PSNLTGTLTHDGYNMH
-315 VPRLGWDNVANN
+315 NVLSWTGAS
-327 GYVAW
+327 GYTGQYIIRR
-332 LGTSSGNYSEIMN
+332 GTASGNYTGNIE
-345 TQDGG
+345 G
-350 VANSR
+350 A
-355 RHENAQEATLYYYG
+355 AL
-369 VTYRVQGQN
+369 
-378 YYAPIAEVSNRFL
+378 
-391 KPPEVPWVAVSVV
+391 
-404 YNPSTDKDSLLFTWK
+404 PSKED
-419 PKTLEGDPPVP
+419 
-430 LPGLMGYK
+430 Y
-438 VYRSNAE
+438 
-445 NGTYTLLGT
+445 LGF
-454 TGPDALSFIDNTA
+454 SDNT
-467 AAATTYW
+467 
-474 YKVSCFTADAESG
+474 
-487 LSSPAK
+487 
-493 SGKLLNRPRNLA
+493 
-505 VELRNNKPYLT
+505 
-516 WEAPNPQNAN
+516 
-526 HQKYVIYRSTSM
+526 
-538 NGPWDASTDW
+538 
-548 ITNTN
+548 
-553 FTDNNVNLQQGDV
+553 
-566 YFYYVTEY
+566 
-574 GWDHESAGSNIVK
+574 
-587 IGALDAPTNLTVAP
+587 
-601 NAAYTGLVLNWNAV
+601 
-615 TKYGAK
+615 
-621 VAGYNIYRSES
+621 
-632 AGGPYT
+632 
-638 KLGETNS
+638 
-645 RNTTTYTDTPVPV
+645 
-658 GKHYYYVVTTRNTS
+658 
-672 NGESDYS
+672 
-679 NEVDGVINFAPPTIA
+679 
-694 ISTISDLSGF
+694 
-704 NITWTYSEADQC
+704 
-716 PSAMFGGYNVYRS
+716 
-729 EASGGP
+729 
-735 YTLLTQ
+735 
-741 MNKTGGTSYSY
+741 
-752 SDTAVTE
+752 
-759 GVTYYY
+759 TYYY
-765 VVTTRNNASPSA
+765 VVTYQMWVDGGNRYVK
-777 ESGYSNEVE
+777 YSNEYSTYV
-786 GKLNFAPPTI
+786 LYPPEWNSIPISYEYDSANNRDSLVLKWNTKNVAGLQNYTVYKSTAENGPYDELAVI
-796 AISALS
+796 PAGTTTYTDNDVVAGTTYYYKIKCTTNRGDSALS
-802 DMSGLKLT
+802 AAKSKRFGRPVITNGSLNASNNPVITMSGPTPPFGDPANINYAVYRGFSSTGPFTQIASWVRDGSYVDNAWGTGITVEFGDSCYYYVTEMYNIGAGNQFSGPSNIMPVTRIFPPDITVSTAADLSGINVA
-810 WTYNAASQCPE
+810 WTYNAASQCP
-821 ARLGGYNI
+821 AAKFNGYKL
-829 YRSET
+829 YRSTT
-834 SGGPYNM
+834 SGGPYTLVST
-841 IGSTNGKTGV
+841 IAKGGSNSYSYKD
-851 TYTDTSVVNGVEYYY
+851 TDFVVGQTYYY
-866 VVRTRN
+866 VVTTCN
-872 VDDGESVDSNEVH
+872 TNNAESLYSTERSGSVVIPAP
-885 GKVTM
+885 V
-890 PGPTL
+890 L
-895 PPTITATLQSNRYL
+895 PPTITATLQSNKYL

-935 RKSAGET
+935 RKTAEET
-942 SFSLIGSVAS
+942 EFTKIATIAS
-952 TTFVYRDA
+952 TTFTYDDLFA
-960 TAPTD
+960 TPD
-965 EESEYYVTAFNIVGS
+965 IVNEYYVTAFNIVGG

-1002 NLPPVDLS
+1002 DLPPVDLS

-1028 APGATIQ
+1028 APGATTIQ

-1054 DPTARS
+1054 DPAARS

-1081 YDLEGISA
+1081 YNLEGISA
-1089 SITDYS
+1089 SIIDYS
-1095 NSFLVFTPAMMDV
+1095 NSFLVYTPAMMDV

-1160 GLVNRIGIETPE
+1160 GIVNRIGIETPD

-1205 DVVSKDTSDK
+1205 DVVTKDTSAV

-1267 INFAIPNGKRPTNI
+1267 LSFDIPNGKRPTYI
-1281 NELRVYDDQG
+1281 NELRVFDDQG
-1291 NMIPCKNLTTA
+1291 NMIPCYNLTTG
-1302 NGDCHNSTTDHPYLV
+1302 NGDVSNSTTAHPYLV

-1328 TYYVYWGNGANTAYS
+1328 TYYVYWGNGVTTAYS
-1343 TGFANFTNADCLTGW
+1343 TGFVQNTGSNCMTAW
-1358 TPYYSRLNIPAG
+1358 TPYYSRLDTPAG
-1370 FDEGTA
+1370 MEDVIMQSANPSNRRLFSDDVSESIAPLNAMPNRNATVGPIAGLSRFYFFGTNKTTNWWLNSNGYIDTNHKTGYDSYTNTWEKFVGSSDNILGGCICPLWVDHMCGTA
-1376 MATTMISSTANAGDS
+1376 WTASGVFINNAANPNRLI
-1391 DDKYAS
+1391 Y
-1397 YNIGQHLSKFKFFG
+1397 
-1411 KDKKGTW
+1411 TW
-1418 NASTNGFLF
+1418 VT
-1427 TSTDANLTGN
+1427 
-1437 WQYNATNR
+1437 
-1445 FDEFVGNAQGSD
+1445 
-1457 NLNNK
+1457 
-1462 TITRFNIGC
+1462 
-1471 NISPLWCDLQIGN
+1471 
-1484 LWAQS
+1484 
-1489 GLYRDNLNNP
+1489 
-1499 KRVAFTWQAY
+1499 Y
-1509 RFGVTDDSYK
+1509 RFGVTDDAYK
-1519 FQVVMYET
+1519 FQVVLYET
-1527 GDIAVRYNLISP
+1527 GDIAIRYGLVSP
-1539 RALISNGA
+1539 RALITNGS
-1547 YDRAINNTERTA
+1547 YDKAVNTSYHHTV
-1559 GISNGANNTVGTRAG
+1559 GISRGNNRH
-1574 TTSIFYLYHTP
+1574 YLYHTP
-1585 LEIGINM
+1585 LEVGINSS
-1592 NPTAFY
+1592 PTAFY
-1598 QCMNAFEDTTTYG
+1598 QCVNAFDGNITYG
-1611 PIIGDGSSY
+1611 DIIGDGSSY

-1671 DWSTST
+1671 GWSTST

-1688 TFPEGAVNGRYIQ
+1688 TFPEGTVQGRYIQ
-1701 YRADFMKTSNAAGNV
+1701 YRADFMKTSNATGNV

-1721 RLIFGGI
+1721 RFIFGGI

-1746 QGQKNIPVKVAVKN
+1746 QGQKNIPVEVAVKN
-1760 LSGETVAL
+1760 LSAETVDL
-1768 TSNELS
+1768 TSNEMS

-1780 TARLSGTAFP
+1780 TARLVDTYFP
-1790 VNIAPQGIATLSYLV
+1790 ISIGSQKVATLSYLV
-1805 DIADDAPVGPCTIDA
+1805 DIADDAPTGLCTIDA

-1838 WYVNSKSALVIED
+1838 WTVKSKSDLIINE
-1851 VYSAYTKV
+1851 VYSPYTKV

-1865 DVYVT
+1865 DIYVT

-1885 PTYEN
+1885 PTYAS
-1890 GIYTFTL
+1890 GTYSFTL
-1897 DTSYDL
+1897 DTSYGL
-1903 ATGTVATGT
+1903 ATGTIATGT
-1912 TAAVIPGNSTRT
+1912 SLAVIPGMTTKT
-1924 AKYLVHISTESAS
+1924 AKYIVHISTESSS

-1951 LSGETLS
+1951 LSGELLS
-1958 VLGTDNPHVWAI
+1958 VLGTDNPHIWTI

-1982 ASSTLY
+1982 ASATLY
-1988 RGQKNNKIIVTATN
+1988 RGQKNNKITVTATN

-2015 TSKLVFTPIT
+2015 TSKIVFTPIT
-2025 NSAKGYENLR
+2025 NSAKGYENLK

-2072 TIYGMENNTMTDLVD
+2072 SIYGIENNTMTDLTD
-2087 SSVDDIPSTD
+2087 SSVDDIPSAD

-2129 TIYAKVENLAANTEY
+2129 TVYAKVENLAANTEY
-2144 MVHWYDS
+2144 MVHWYNS
-2151 SNTEILTTKPKI
+2151 AGTEILTTKPKI

-2213 SFTLPV
+2213 SFTLPL
-2219 YATVGQPITASF
+2219 YATIGQPITASF

-2237 GAEIANATLV
+2237 GAEITNATLV

-2267 DPDNPAEAVFA
+2267 DPDNPADAVFS
-2278 PRLTEVP
+2278 PRLAEVP

-2322 VPNITSNICTIQ
+2322 VPDVTSNICTIQ
-2334 TAPNLAVTITNKSA
+2334 TAPNITVAITNKSA

-2370 TAVIT
+2370 TAVIS
-2375 AASITSRIG
+2375 AASMSFNIG
-2384 VYEQELTGYTEPLEI
+2384 TYDQELMGYTEPLEI
-2399 ELASGRSVDLV
+2399 ELAQGRSVDLT
-2410 FNVGVDMNSPSGL
+2410 FDIGVSPDSASGL
-2423 DTLTVNALWY
+2423 DTLTANVLWY
-2433 DKNWPVDKVTSG
+2433 DKNWPVDTVNRGT
-2445 NTTWTIEPCGIM
+2445 TTWNIEPCGIM
-2457 LSTDPDFNYESSDF
+2457 LSTDPDFNYESTDF

-2484 NPNSTYYRIRLYT
+2484 EPNSTYYRIRLYT
-2497 SQIARAN
+2497 SQIARAAQ
-2504 TVPDTYKK
+2504 VPAGYKT

-2531 HIYILPTTAA
+2531 HIYVLPTTQAD
-2541 NAPIGTWSVTLEG
+2541 APIGTWSVTLEG
-2554 RITNVGTTVGTLGNM
+2554 RINDVGQAVGTRNNM

-2613 STTADNNTIPAVNT
+2613 STTADNNTTPAVNT

-2636 QLIKDATSNGGFEL
+2636 ELIKDATSNGGFEL

-2671 VFRATEFTGTGVL
+2671 VFRATEFTGTSVL
-2684 RLKSSNANYIA
+2684 RIKSSDANYIA
-2695 QGRDRNAWDHIVTSP
+2695 RGRDRNAWDHIVTSP

-2718 LTSNGIV
+2718 LTSNGIT
-2725 IYTKS
+2725 IYKKS
-2730 MAVSPD
+2730 MAISPTTID
-2736 VIEFGV
+2736 FGNLD
-2742 PANPIS
+2742 PKS
-2748 EDKAFGLVCG
+2748 EDKRFGLVCG
-2758 AMQEKNV
+2758 AMQELNV
-2765 TIQKTGNYDLD
+2765 TVLKTGNYDLD
-2776 NIRVNK
+2776 NISVNK
-2782 SLLNGPVVGG
+2782 SFLNGPVVDG
-2792 VKQSISDTYFNI
+2792 VKETISDTYFDI
-2804 DTSTIT
+2804 DTAAIS
-2810 NPMTAASEM
+2810 NPMTAASQM
-2819 TRASLTIPYFQPEG
+2819 TRASLSVPFFKPQG
-2833 EYTSTMFAYCDS
+2833 EYTSTMFVYCDT
-2845 NGNGKYDSGEVTDE
+2845 NGNGKFDSGEITAE
-2859 FAVRT
+2859 FDVKVW
-2864 YVNECKVIK
+2864 VNLCKIIK
-2873 VVDEDK
+2873 VEDDDK
-2879 TVDMGSWPKGAT
+2879 VVDMGSWPKGAT
-2891 TKEFTVNYFSG
+2891 TKEETVDFFSG
-2902 GNRDLTRV
+2902 GNINLTNV
-2910 KIAPE
+2910 KIVPE
-2915 VSSLTQYLTFTEPA
+2915 TVSSLTPYITFTNPTQMG
-2929 LLGAYPMYVGPVPI
+2929 GAYPLRVGAIPVK
-2943 REYRKATFHAAISPT
+2943 EYRKANFYVTLPADAAQGT
-2958 APMGV
+2958 
-2963 YSVTFKIFEDAN
+2963 YSATFKIFEDTN
-2975 NNDAHDSSASS
+2975 NNDIHDPLETGDPATSNTES
-2986 IEPYD
+2986 YD
-2991 TFTVNMV
+2991 TFTVKV
-2998 VGDLDFTI
+2998 TVGDVRFTI
-3006 TPASLLASPIET
+3006 TPGTLRAVPLET
-3018 SITAIT
+3018 SMTAIT

-3029 FSRLTITNNGMEL
+3029 FSRLTITNTSTGGMEL
-3042 SRIKMTN
+3042 SRIKLSKTAINGIDALGNHYTMGSDTI
-3049 DKLVGVK
+3049 
-3056 DGVTYEISP
+3056 E
-3065 DVVQIY
+3065 IY
-3071 PGTLK
+3071 PGSLQ
-3076 SPLAQGESDVFD
+3076 SPLANGDSDVFD
-3088 IEVFIAAGTD
+3088 IEIFIAAGTD
-3098 CATYT
+3098 SATYT
-3103 TTLKFY
+3103 TTLQFY
-3109 SDDDES
+3109 SDDNGDS
-3115 GTLNNEE
+3115 ILNGGEY
-3122 KHVDIPLTVYVKPT
+3122 HVDIPLEFYVKPT

-3149 GMSSDVQDTF
+3149 GMSSDVRDTF

-3251 HPEGPDGALD
+3251 HPEAPDGALD
-3261 KSKECYD
+3261 KLKECYD

-3273 LQIGEMKMVINMNSN
+3273 LQIGEMKIIINNAN
-3288 NVTGKPGERS
+3288 NINGKPGERS
-3298 TEANFSVKNDG
+3298 TQGSFSVKNDG
-3309 ALTITSI
+3309 ALTVTSI
-3316 IATGTVLTKSSDT
+3316 IASATALTKGIDT
-3329 VAATASVFLPSENI
+3329 IPATASVILPSENV

-3364 PAGVYTGKI
+3364 PAGVYTGNI
-3373 IAWSDTNGNKLIDVG
+3373 LVWSDTNGNKILDVG
-3388 EASASKDVKLTVES
+3388 EASATREVKLTVE
-3402 APKLAIREDSINPVD
+3402 ACPKLSIREDSISPVD

-3429 ATVTVTIRLYNTG
+3429 ATVNVTVRLYNTG
-3442 NMNITGAIVPSISDL
+3442 NQNITGSILPVISDL
-3457 TYLSGKIPAS
+3457 HRLSDTMEAS
-3467 AISVSVESKTLRP
+3467 VISVSVESFTTLQP
-3480 YTTSGDY
+3480 YTVSGQY
-3487 ALATITVGLG
+3487 VLATVTVHLG
-3497 PSLMTSGH
+3497 PELRNSGH
-3505 YTGPLGFSV
+3505 YTGPLEFYVAGRPEI
-3514 NTGGK
+3514 K
-3519 IASDSVTLDVEYGIK
+3519 DSVTLDVEYGIK
-3534 EMTVA
+3534 DMSIV

-3555 VTVTK
+3555 VTATK
-3560 KSAASLKRICA
+3560 RSAASLKRICA
-3571 YEKDTPAGCGATTIS
+3571 WESGPAVGCGATTIS
-3586 LETDIPQEITG
+3586 LETAIPQEITG

-3607 DANTAPGTYVA
+3607 DPNTAPGTYIA
-3618 TWTFFDDDDKDG
+3618 TWTFFDDDDMDG
-3630 LYDSGEYSVDLQIH
+3630 LYDVGEYAVDLQIH
-3644 YVVPERLSMTITP
+3644 YVVPERIDLEIIPDVREVPFVLGSDELSR
-3657 KVKELELKPGD
+3657 D
-3668 IADILYTVTNTGNAN
+3668 IQYTVVNKGNAP
-3683 LDNNQLVWRLPPAAL
+3683 LDNTQLVWRLPPAAL

-3705 LPQSCFQCIEAP
+3705 LPQSCFSFIETP
-3717 IAPIA
+3717 ITPIP
-3722 AGETGTYTIRVTIP
+3722 AGETGTYTIRITIP
-3736 DTQELG
+3736 DTQEVG
-3742 TYGPA
+3742 VYGPA
-3747 NMSLEYNLITQD
+3747 NMGLEYNLTLMD
-3759 TTSITV
+3759 TTAITV
-3765 KVVTDKPG
+3765 IVEEGGPSVI
-3773 VVVPDST
+3773 VPPST
-3780 VHQEV
+3780 VHQLV
-3785 ATETWDLTPPNVF
+3785 ATTTWDLNPPNVF

-3842 RQLQINDVDGL
+3842 RQVQINDVGGL
-3853 EPEYRVFG
+3853 LPEYPVFK

-3867 NTRQTPLFKFHI
+3867 DTIRQTDKFKFHEV
-3879 GSDGKPV
+3879 GGKPV

-3896 DDGNGNT
+3896 KDEATGNT

-3914 VEPSAASDPLDPANL
+3914 VEPSATYDPLGSDPTNL
-3929 LGTER
+3929 LGTEK

-3954 DGIKLEKAIKL
+3954 DGIKLEKAIKP

-3983 NALDI
+3983 NALDV

>member
-13 LFILLLVFAS
+13 LFILLLVFVS

-29 ALSQLQNPTFNGSNN
+29 ALEQLKDATKNA
-44 NITNWTNRQQT
+44 NWTKSGNLTVAENANNLELYVTGRNT
-55 ATISSTNPGLNINY
+55 SANGLY
-69 SRTDNSDTNY
+69 YQSV
-79 TGFIT
+79 
-84 QTFRTPANQIN
+84 RTPASRVNVYYSFEYQTYRN
-95 ALFTWGA
+95 NRDPGTYQFT
-102 WSYTNA
+102 YY
-108 QVGAAGNSHCNNPSS
+108 
-123 RIFYGTNNNND
+123 YGTNTTQ
-134 SNGGAYLVNNTSNN
+134 SNGTQIVNRNRQYDATTTTSNTTQTPS
-148 ANGTAG
+148 GTI
-154 SLLVT
+154 T
-159 NLNRNTTYYAKVYA
+159 NLGVNTTYYFKA
-173 YATLRRR
+173 YLTVRTSNNNDARAGV
-180 SFSFKLASFQVNF
+180 KIYNAHVNF

-209 AGSDY
+209 AGSNY
-214 RIVDGVNLTWAR
+214 RIVDGVNLTWNR
-226 STSNAVTFTN
+226 STSNVVNFSN

-288 ASLKVSI
+288 ASVKVSI
-295 NFPAPLNPAVTILN
+295 NCLAPVTNIRGEMQALSGGYYYNNVLTWNAVPGFWGQYIVFGGSASNNYDRVLWSTGTTANDDNVNNDALDDTFLYYRVTYSTDGNNTWAPLSDELAQYFLFPPKNLRVT
-309 PSTNYY
+309 S
-315 VPRLGWDNVANN
+315 
-327 GYVAW
+327 GYDPVRR
-332 LGTSSGNYSEIMN
+332 
-345 TQDGG
+345 QD
-350 VANSR
+350 A
-355 RHENAQEATLYYYG
+355 
-369 VTYRVQGQN
+369 
-378 YYAPIAEVSNRFL
+378 I
-391 KPPEVPWVAVSVV
+391 AVSWNDKNIPDLIS
-404 YNPSTDKDSLLFTWK
+404 YNI
-419 PKTLEGDPPVP
+419 
-430 LPGLMGYK
+430 
-438 VYRSNAE
+438 YRSNTE
-445 NGTYTLLGT
+445 NGTYTLIGT
-454 TGPDALSFIDNTA
+454 VGNGSTA
-467 AAATTYW
+467 YYDVTVTAGTTYW
-474 YKVSCFTADAESG
+474 YKVTCTTPRGTSGWSQAMSGVLMPTPKNLTATIPSNG
-487 LSSPAK
+487 QV
-493 SGKLLNRPRNLA
+493 R
-505 VELRNNKPYLT
+505 LT
-516 WEAPNPQNAN
+516 WTEPTSFPPN
-526 HQKYVIYRSTSM
+526 HGGYSVYRSTTP
-538 NGPWDASTDW
+538 NGPWENKASYVSGNNYTDW
-548 ITNTN
+548 
-553 FTDNNVNLQQGDV
+553 FTVADGDV
-566 YFYYVTEY
+566 FYYYVAEM
-574 GWDHESAGSNIVK
+574 GWDHEGGPSNIAKV
-587 IGALDAPTNLTVAP
+587 GSLDAPTNLRIAP

-834 SGGPYNM
+834 SGGPYAQ
-841 IGSTNGKTGV
+841 IGSTDGKTGV
-851 TYTDTSVVNGVEYYY
+851 TYTDTTVANAVEYYY

-872 VDDGESVDSNEVH
+872 VDGDESVDSNEVH
-885 GKVTM
+885 GKITM
-890 PGPTL
+890 PAPTL
-895 PPTITATLQSNRYL
+895 PPTITATLQSNKYL

-935 RKSAGET
+935 RKSPSDA
-942 SFSLIGSVAS
+942 SFNLIGSVAS
-952 TTFVYRDA
+952 TTFEYKDFS
-960 TAPTD
+960 APTG
-965 EESEYYVTAFNIVGS
+965 EESEYYVKAFNVVGG

-990 TPQAV
+990 TPQA
-995 ISLTVAK
+995 IITLTVNK
-1002 NLPPVDLS
+1002 DLPNIDLS
-1010 STGSNIGSVTI
+1010 STGTNIGSVNI
-1021 NWEAIIS
+1021 RWQAVIS
-1028 APGATIQ
+1028 APGAVIE
-1035 SFLVILWR
+1035 SYLIILWK
-1043 DGVEVGRTVVT
+1043 DGAEVGRAVVT
-1054 DPTARS
+1054 DPTATS
-1060 CSVDNVFFVNN
+1060 HNVDNVFFVNN
-1071 SSYMASVEAI
+1071 SSYMATVEAT
-1081 YDLEGISA
+1081 YSMEGNRATIL
-1089 SITDYS
+1089 DYS

-1132 ADDSGAVRYEVA
+1132 EDDSGAVRYEVA

-1205 DVVSKDTSDK
+1205 DVVAKDTSAV

-1267 INFAIPNGKRPTNI
+1267 LSFDIPGGKQPTYI
-1281 NELRVYDDQG
+1281 NELRVFDDQG
-1291 NMIPCKNLTTA
+1291 NMIPCYNMTT
-1302 NGDCHNSTTDHPYLV
+1302 GNSDVSDSKADHPYLV

-1328 TYYVYWGNGANTAYS
+1328 TYYVYWGNGVNTAYS
-1343 TGFANFTNADCLTGW
+1343 TGFVQNTGSNCMTAW
-1358 TPYYSRLNIPAG
+1358 TPYYSRLDTPAG
-1370 FDEGTA
+1370 MEDVIMQSTNPSNRRLFGDDVSESIAPLNAMPNRNATVGPIAGLSRFYFFGTNKTTNWWLNSNGYIDTNHRTGYDSYTNTWEKFIGYSGNTLGECICPLWVDHMCGTA
-1376 MATTMISSTANAGDS
+1376 WTASGVFINNAANPNRLI
-1391 DDKYAS
+1391 Y
-1397 YNIGQHLSKFKFFG
+1397 
-1411 KDKKGTW
+1411 TW
-1418 NASTNGFLF
+1418 VT
-1427 TSTDANLTGN
+1427 
-1437 WQYNATNR
+1437 
-1445 FDEFVGNAQGSD
+1445 
-1457 NLNNK
+1457 
-1462 TITRFNIGC
+1462 
-1471 NISPLWCDLQIGN
+1471 
-1484 LWAQS
+1484 
-1489 GLYRDNLNNP
+1489 
-1499 KRVAFTWQAY
+1499 Y
-1509 RFGVTDDSYK
+1509 RFGVTDDAYK
-1519 FQVVMYET
+1519 FQVVLYET
-1527 GDIAVRYNLISP
+1527 GDIAIRYGLVSP
-1539 RALISNGA
+1539 RALITNGS
-1547 YDRAINNTERTA
+1547 YDRAVNTERTV
-1559 GISNGANNTVGTRAG
+1559 GISRGNNRH
-1574 TTSIFYLYHTP
+1574 YLYHTP
-1585 LEIGINM
+1585 LEVGINSS
-1592 NPTAFY
+1592 PTAFY
-1598 QCMNAFEDTTTYG
+1598 QCVNAFDGHITYG
-1611 PIIGDGSSY
+1611 DIIGDGSSY

-1671 DWSTST
+1671 GWSTST

-1688 TFPEGAVNGRYIQ
+1688 TFPEGSVNGRYIQ
-1701 YRADFMKTSNAAGNV
+1701 YRADFMKTSNATGNV

-1721 RLIFGGI
+1721 RFIFGGI

-1734 SVIDGEPVTEVS
+1734 SVIDGEAVTEVS

-1760 LSGETVAL
+1760 LSAETVAL

-1790 VNIAPQGIATLSYLV
+1790 VNIAPQGIATLSYLI
-1805 DIADDAPVGPCTIDA
+1805 DIADDAPVGPCTIDS

-1838 WYVNSKSALVIED
+1838 WYVNSKSQLVINE
-1851 VYSAYTKV
+1851 VYSPYTKV

-1885 PTYEN
+1885 PTYAS
-1890 GIYTFTL
+1890 GTYSFTL
-1897 DTSYDL
+1897 DTSYGL
-1903 ATGTVATGT
+1903 ATGTIATGT
-1912 TAAVIPGNSTRT
+1912 SLAVIPGMTTKT
-1924 AKYLVHISTESAS
+1924 AKYIVHVSTESSS

-1951 LSGETLS
+1951 LSGELLS
-1958 VLGTDNPHVWAI
+1958 VLGTDNPHIWTI

-2015 TSKLVFTPIT
+2015 TSKLVFTPVT
-2025 NSAKGYENLR
+2025 NGAKGYENLR
-2035 MSSTETAITIDSAT
+2035 MSSSETEITIDSAT

-2060 SDSATGTDRITA
+2060 ADTATGTDRITA
-2072 TIYGMENNTMTDLVD
+2072 TIYGIENNTMTDLVD
-2087 SSVDDIPSTD
+2087 SSVDDIPSAD
-2097 WTIYA
+2097 WTIFA

-2108 NDGPCNEEA
+2108 NDGPCNEES

-2172 QLDLDST
+2172 QLDLDSS
-2179 CLSGTYKVSVT
+2179 CLSGTYRIAVT
-2190 DPLSLFICCENF
+2190 DPLSLYVCCENL

-2257 DGATN
+2257 DGGTN

-2267 DPDNPAEAVFA
+2267 DPDNPAEAVFS

-2334 TAPNLAVTITNKSA
+2334 TAPNLTVTITNKSA

-2433 DKNWPVDKVTSG
+2433 DKNWPVDKVSSG

-2497 SQIARAN
+2497 SQIARAAQ
-2504 TVPDTYKK
+2504 VPAGYKT
-2512 GSDQPYSGL
+2512 GYDQPYSGL

-2531 HIYILPTTAA
+2531 HIYILPTTAGD
-2541 NAPIGTWSVTLEG
+2541 APIGTWSVTLEG
-2554 RITNVGTTVGTLGNM
+2554 RITNVGTGVGTLGNM

-2613 STTADNNTIPAVNT
+2613 STTADNNTTPAVNT

-2636 QLIKDATSNGGFEL
+2636 ELIKDATSNGGFEL
-2650 VSGPEPA
+2650 VSGPDPA

-2725 IYTKS
+2725 IYKKT
-2730 MAVSPD
+2730 MAIDPTTVD
-2736 VIEFGV
+2736 FGTLD
-2742 PANPIS
+2742 PKS
-2748 EDKAFGLVCG
+2748 EDKRFGLVCG
-2758 AMQEKNV
+2758 ALQEV
-2765 TIQKTGNYDLD
+2765 DVRILKTGNYDLD

-2782 SLLNGPVVGG
+2782 SFLNGPVIDG
-2792 VKQSISDTYFNI
+2792 VKETISDTYFDI
-2804 DTSTIT
+2804 DMSRIS

-2819 TRASLTIPYFQPEG
+2819 TKATLSIPYYKPQG
-2833 EYTSTMFAYCDS
+2833 EYTSTMFVYCDT
-2845 NGNGKYDSGEVTDE
+2845 NGNGKFDSGEITAE
-2859 FAVRT
+2859 FEVKVW
-2864 YVNECKVIK
+2864 VNLCKIIK
-2873 VVDEDK
+2873 VEDSDKIVD
-2879 TVDMGSWPKGAT
+2879 TGSWPKGAT
-2891 TKEFTVNYFSG
+2891 TTEYTVNYFSG
-2902 GNRDLTRV
+2902 GNMNLTNVR
-2910 KIAPE
+2910 IEPE
-2915 VSSLTQYLTFTEPA
+2915 TVSSLTPYITFTTPTQIG
-2929 LLGAYPMYVGPVPI
+2929 GAYPLYVGAIPI
-2943 REYRKATFHAAISPT
+2943 KEYRQAKFYVTLPPT
-2958 APMGV
+2958 AANGI
-2963 YSVTFKIFEDAN
+2963 YTANFRIYEDNDNSGTFN
-2975 NNDAHDSSASS
+2975 PSATNTES
-2986 IEPYD
+2986 YD
-2991 TFTVNMV
+2991 TFTIKVV
-2998 VGDLDFTI
+2998 VGDVRFTI
-3006 TPASLLASPIET
+3006 TPGSLLGAPLET
-3018 SITAIT
+3018 SVTAIT
-3024 GVVPG
+3024 GVIPG
-3029 FSRLTITNNGMEL
+3029 FSRLTIKNTSTGGMEL
-3042 SRIKMTN
+3042 SRLKLTNSDLDGIAADGRRYTMTA
-3049 DKLVGVK
+3049 DQ
-3056 DGVTYEISP
+3056 I
-3065 DVVQIY
+3065 QIY
-3071 PGTLK
+3071 PGSLV
-3076 SPLAQGESDVFD
+3076 SPLGNGESDEFD
-3088 IEVFIAAGTD
+3088 IEVFVSAGTD

-3103 TTLKFY
+3103 TTLQFY
-3109 SDDDES
+3109 SDDNGD
-3115 GTLNNEE
+3115 GMLNGEE
-3122 KHVDIPLTVYVKPT
+3122 YHVDIPLTIYVKPT
-3136 EKVEVIDKPVAIT
+3136 EKIQVIDKPVAIT
-3149 GMSSDVQDTF
+3149 GMSSDVSDTF

-3195 PMNPSFFELPSNPY
+3195 PMNPSFFEFPTSPY

-3251 HPEGPDGALD
+3251 NPQPPNDALD

-3273 LQIGEMKMVINMNSN
+3273 LQIGEMKIVINMTAN
-3288 NVTGKPGERS
+3288 NVTGIPGERS
-3298 TEANFSVKNDG
+3298 TEGSFSVKNDG
-3309 ALTITSI
+3309 ALTVTGI
-3316 IATGTVLTKSSDT
+3316 IATGTALTKGGD
-3329 VAATASVFLPSENI
+3329 VIPATASVFLPSESI
-3343 GTLKAGMEQ
+3343 GALKAGMEQ
-3352 TRQWAVDIPDCT
+3352 TRRWAVDIPDCT

-3373 IAWSDTNGNKLIDVG
+3373 SAWSDTNGNKILDPA
-3388 EASASKDVKLTVES
+3388 EASATKDVTLTIES

-3417 ITTLATPLVTNN
+3417 ITTLATPLVTSNS
-3429 ATVTVTIRLYNTG
+3429 TVSVTLRLYNTG
-3442 NMNITGAIVPSISDL
+3442 NQNITGAIIPQITDLHHLSDVM
-3457 TYLSGKIPAS
+3457 SAS
-3467 AISVSVESKTLRP
+3467 VISVDVESKTLRP
-3480 YTTSGDY
+3480 WTTSGDY
-3487 ALATITVGLG
+3487 ALATVTVTLG
-3497 PSLMTSGH
+3497 PALMNSGH

-3539 PNPLVFDDLEH
+3539 PNPLVFDDLETK
-3550 VIKQK
+3550 IRDK

-3571 YEKDTPAGCGATTIS
+3571 YEKNAPADCGATYIS
-3586 LETDIPQEITG
+3586 LETAIPQEITG
-3597 SKDFYFQVNL
+3597 SRDFYFQVNL
-3607 DANTAPGTYVA
+3607 DPNTAPGTYIA
-3618 TWTFFDDDDKDG
+3618 TWTFFDDDDKDE
-3630 LYDSGEYSVDLQIH
+3630 LYDEGEYSVDFQIH
-3644 YVVPERLSMTITP
+3644 YVVPERLSMILTP
-3657 KVKELELKPGD
+3657 DSRVIELKPGD
-3668 IADILYTVTNTGNAN
+3668 FADIQYTVTNTGNAA

-3747 NMSLEYNLITQD
+3747 NMSLEYNLVTQCV
-3759 TTSITV
+3759 TEITV
-3765 KVVTDKPG
+3765 KVITDKPG

-3785 ATETWDLTPPNVF
+3785 ATTTWDLSSDPPYVY

-3804 CPGLPDAPDKTYA
+3804 CPGLPDAPDTTYA

-3823 YNEDGS
+3823 YNEDGT

-3835 VRIDNKT
+3835 VRIDNKS
-3842 RQLQINDVDGL
+3842 REPHINDIGGL

-3861 DNPSYE
+3861 DNPLYE
-3867 NTRQTPLFKFHI
+3867 DTRETALFKFHY
-3879 GSDGKPV
+3879 GTDGKPV

-3896 DDGNGNT
+3896 QDEYGNT

-3914 VEPSAASDPLDPANL
+3914 ISPSAASNPLDPDNP

-3954 DGIKLEKAIKL
+3954 DGIKLEKAIKK